1 MLDFVNYDWV
11 LNQVGKKRKCRKMWH
26 ADIIKWLEQIEQ
38 RTHNQELVGTNH
50 AIHWGNGHCYIE
62 KKKKEQ
68 NNKHS
73 NKTSPTSKMFVF
85 LENSSGEQ
93 KFPPLS

>member
-1 MLDFVNYDWV
+1 MLDFVNNDFV
-11 LNQVGKKRKCRKMWH
+11 LNQRGKKRKYRKMWH
-26 ADIIKWLEQIEQ
+26 VDMIKWLGQ